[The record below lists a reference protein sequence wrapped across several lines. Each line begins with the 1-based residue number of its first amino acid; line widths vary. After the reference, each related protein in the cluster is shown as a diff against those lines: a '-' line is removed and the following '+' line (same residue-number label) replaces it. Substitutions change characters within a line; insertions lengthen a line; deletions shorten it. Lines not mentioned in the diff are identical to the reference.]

1 MKVNFGKIH
10 KITHF
15 NDLKPF
21 FHLRAIIF
29 KKACWICAIMMEFG
43 AICVENIFQ
52 GQTSVLNKWNQQR
65 NASKY
70 C

>member
-1 MKVNFGKIH
+1 MKINFGKIH
-10 KITHF
+10 EITHF

-43 AICVENIFQ
+43 AICVENIFK
-52 GQTSVLNKWNQQR
+52 GQTSF
-65 NASKY
+65 
-70 C
+70 